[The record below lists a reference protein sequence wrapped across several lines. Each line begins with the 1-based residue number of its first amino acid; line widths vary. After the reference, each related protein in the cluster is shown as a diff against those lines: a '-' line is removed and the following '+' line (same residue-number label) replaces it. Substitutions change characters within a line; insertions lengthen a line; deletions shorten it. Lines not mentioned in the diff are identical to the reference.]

1 MKVVEV
7 SVGKKIEYSVSK
19 SKITFADELMLNC
32 EKLERDYDVC
42 VDICIDKNG
51 MVTAGQLGEKYAAQI
66 EIPAR
71 QYTEREAP
79 NPDYDPESETDN
91 TVVQEYITEKKPV
104 AFSMANVTLKLYAIE

>member
-1 MKVVEV
+1 MKAIEV
-7 SVGKKIEYSVSK
+7 TVGKKVEYSVSK

-32 EKLERDYDVC
+32 EKLERDFDVC

-51 MVTAGQLGEKYAAQI
+51 MLTAGTLGEKYAAQI

-71 QYTEREAP
+71 QYSETEIE
-79 NPDYDPESETDN
+79 NPDYDPEDENSK
-91 TVVQEYITEKKPV
+91 EYITEKNPV

>member
-71 QYTEREAP
+71 QYTEREVP
-79 NPDYDPESETDN
+79 NN